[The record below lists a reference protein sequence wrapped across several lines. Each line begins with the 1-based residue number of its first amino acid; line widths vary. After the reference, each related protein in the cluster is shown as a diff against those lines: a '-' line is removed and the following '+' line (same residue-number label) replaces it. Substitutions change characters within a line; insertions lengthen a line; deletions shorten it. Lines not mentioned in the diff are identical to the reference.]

1 MPLLRLNRRQALKL
15 FAAAPAVRLARP
27 AASAQP
33 GSIMNQPPRIERID
47 LYPVRYPMTG
57 YFKFFSD
64 PRGSAGRAAVIL
76 RVTTDAGM
84 VGWGQSVPIAQWSY
98 ETLETVFIA
107 LRDYYK
113 PVLLGRDPTDIEGAH
128 AAMDAA
134 IAPAFSTGMPI
145 ARAGIDIALHDLTG
159 KICGLSLAQ
168 VWASSPSPPSGERVG
183 VRGFLTTPPRR
194 TITLSWTVNVTR
206 LEDVPTV
213 MEAGRSRG
221 YRHFNIKV
229 APDPDFDVALAKAVR
244 ELAPDGFLWADAN
257 CGYDPETALAAAPR
271 LADAGVDVLEA
282 PIRPNRIRGYQAL
295 KKQGALPILMDEG
308 VISPIELEEFIH
320 LDMLDG
326 VAMKPARCGGLLS
339 NRRQIEL
346 CLEHNLLW
354 LGSGLTDPDIS
365 LAAMVGLYAAY
376 NLDQPAALNGPQ
388 FLTADVLEQPLRVEN
403 GQIHVPDGPGLGIA
417 VSEEKVI
424 ELMKRSGGD
433 QLLRLSS

>member
-1 MPLLRLNRRQALKL
+1 
-15 FAAAPAVRLARP
+15 
-27 AASAQP
+27 
-33 GSIMNQPPRIERID
+33 MNPPTRIERID
-47 LYPVRYPMTG
+47 LFPVRYPMTG

-76 RVTTDAGM
+76 RITTDTGL

-113 PVLLGRDPTDIEGAH
+113 PALLGRDPTDIEGAH
-128 AAMDAA
+128 AAMDAT
-134 IAPAFSTGMPI
+134 IAPGFSTGMPI

-159 KICGLSLAQ
+159 KIRGQSLAQ
-168 VWASSPSPPSGERVG
+168 LWGRSPGQQLP
-183 VRGFLTTPPRR
+183 
-194 TITLSWTVNVTR
+194 LSWTVNVTR
-206 LEDVPTV
+206 LDDVPTV
-213 MEAGRSRG
+213 MEAGRQRG

-229 APDPDFDVALAKAVR
+229 APNPDFDVALAKAVR
-244 ELAPDGFLWADAN
+244 ELAPHCFLWADAN
-257 CGYDPETALAAAPR
+257 CGYDPVTALAAAPR
-271 LADAGVDVLEA
+271 LAEAGVDVLEA

-308 VISPIELEEFIH
+308 VVSPVELEEFIH
-320 LDMLDG
+320 LNMLDG

-346 CLEHNLLW
+346 CLEHRLLW

-365 LAAMVGLYAAY
+365 LAAMVGLYAAF
-376 NLDQPAALNGPQ
+376 NLDKPAALNGPQ
-388 FLTADVLEQPLRVEN
+388 FLTADVLEQPLRVDN
-403 GQIHVPDGPGLGIA
+403 GQIHVPDGPGLGIS

-424 ELMKRSGGD
+424 DLMKRSGGE
-433 QLLRLSS
+433 QWLRL